1 MGGAIV
7 AVEQGQVAHPS
18 GNMPG
23 IKGVVNARLS
33 FETAEQ
39 GALKI
44 RFPFRVKILVLRSQV
59 VKTLSGTDAGTV
71 TPSNSVGNMA
81 NGTISHAASAALGNE
96 IVATPTTNQIIAK
109 DTDLILTS
117 AKTTVVGKVHVTV
130 QYVRM
135 A

>member
-1 MGGAIV
+1 MGGAVTGIQ
-7 AVEQGQVAHPS
+7 QGQVAHTS
-18 GNMPG
+18 GSIPG
-23 IKGVVNARLS
+23 VKGIVTARLS
-33 FETAEQ
+33 FETSEQ
-39 GALKI
+39 GALKM
-44 RFPFRVKILVLRSQV
+44 RFPFRVKILQLRSQV

-109 DTDLILTS
+109 DTDLTLTS
-117 AKTTVVGKVHVTV
+117 AKTTVVGKVNVTV
-130 QYVRM
+130 QYQRM